1 VGLAVAPDWGVA
13 SRPKPGEHVCGDLH
27 VVAPF
32 DGGTLIAVVDALG
45 HGDEAAAAAAVADIA
60 LREAPDDSVI
70 GIVKRCHLALRKQ
83 RGVVMSLARFDAKP
97 ATLTWLG
104 IGNVE
109 GVVLQAPPGSTP
121 VKFRLLN
128 RGGVVGSSL
137 PLLRAEVVDLAS
149 GGILTFATDGV
160 DTVFADVMTPD
171 ARPAQEIASELLR
184 KHAKPTDDALVL
196 TARLG
201 FGNSG

>member
-1 VGLAVAPDWGVA
+1 MESPVAIEWGVS
-13 SRPKPGEHVCGDLH
+13 SRPKPGERVCGDLH

-32 DGGTLIAVVDALG
+32 SGGALIAVVDALG
-45 HGDEAAAAAAVADIA
+45 HGDEAAAAAAVADAA
-60 LREAPDDSVI
+60 LRENPDDSVI
-70 GIVKRCHLALRKQ
+70 AVVKRCHAALRGK
-83 RGVVMSLARFDAKP
+83 RGVVMSLARYDMKP

-109 GVVLQAPPGSTP
+109 GVVVQAPPGSTP

-137 PLLRAEVVDLAS
+137 PLLRAEVVDLAT
-149 GGILTFATDGV
+149 GGLLTFATDGV
-160 DTVFADVMTPD
+160 DTAFADVMMPD
-171 ARPAQEIASELLR
+171 GRPSTEIANDVLR
-184 KHAKPTDDALVL
+184 KHAKESDDALVL

-201 FGNSG
+201 LRAVA